1 MHEGNGRIARA
12 IFNSPSFGQY
22 DFRMDQDIKK
32 GIIVLTTTHGIHK
45 LSYKLEDEDPKMVM
59 EVHSALKLEKSA
71 ISKVQKS
78 IICIFKNGKKS
89 IFTQEKSLKLS
100 KMQFL
105 D

>member
-59 EVHSALKLEKSA
+59 EV
-71 ISKVQKS
+71 
-78 IICIFKNGKKS
+78 
-89 IFTQEKSLKLS
+89 
-100 KMQFL
+100 
-105 D
+105 